1 MTSIVGFLVITE
13 CGCVCVQVCRNCDGD
28 IEAGEMAV
36 AAAKLDDMILWHAA
50 CFTCA
55 DCHELLVNLCYCCKD
70 GNIYCERHYAELVRP
85 RCAAC
90 DEVLTRSSSKSD
102 HNA

>member
-1 MTSIVGFLVITE
+1 MSRS
-13 CGCVCVQVCRNCDGD
+13 VCVQVCRNCDGD
-28 IEAGEMAV
+28 IEAGEMAI
-36 AAAKLDDMILWHAA
+36 AAPKLGDALLWHAA

-55 DCHELLVNLCYCCKD
+55 SCQELLVNLCYCCKD

-90 DEVLTRSSSKSD
+90 DEVLS
-102 HNA
+102 

>member
-1 MTSIVGFLVITE
+1 
-13 CGCVCVQVCRNCDGD
+13 
-28 IEAGEMAV
+28 MAV
-36 AAAKLDDMILWHAA
+36 AAPKLGDEVLWHAA

-55 DCHELLVNLCYCCKD
+55 CCQELLVNLYYCCKD

-90 DEVLTRSSSKSD
+90 DEVLIHGLFKFEYKCLGL
-102 HNA
+102 HANF